1 MLPLV
6 ARGAASAAG
15 DALDDDA
22 RAVAGPAALAVAM
35 ALALA
40 VRAGSLAGAG
50 GAGRCG
56 IAGVQ
61 SGILVLHHLTASQ
74 IPPSTWR
81 APSGL
86 AQPRG
91 GTASRSRWPMR
102 AARRRSAIWL
112 TRASVQAPKRLMPRR
127 SCRPAA
133 AAWPSASSLMKA

>member
-1 MLPLV
+1 MLRPV

-22 RAVAGPAALAVAM
+22 GAVAGRAALAVAL

-40 VRAGSLAGAG
+40 VGAGGLAGAG

-61 SGILVLHHLTASQ
+61 SGILVLRPLAASQ

-81 APSGL
+81 AAGGL

-102 AARRRSAIWL
+102 AA
-112 TRASVQAPKRLMPRR
+112 
-127 SCRPAA
+127 
-133 AAWPSASSLMKA
+133 